1 MSGRRPLHLDP
12 RARFA
17 ALAGPGALFIAL
29 FLLLP
34 LLSIV
39 VFSFW
44 RTESYELIADWNL
57 DNYRSVLGEW
67 IYLKFL
73 FRSLLMAAAVSGVC
87 LVYAW
92 PCAYLIAK
100 HGGRYR
106 LVLVLLTAAPF
117 LTGILLR
124 ITAMQQILGPIGLLD
139 MALTTLGLPPIE
151 ALMYTNL
158 ASAVGLIYLWIPFML
173 LAIYLSLLNFNF
185 ELLEVAKVCG
195 ARPWRAFLEVTWPL
209 NWMGTAIGI
218 VLVFIPTFAASVT
231 PRFLGGP
238 NGAMFGNRLEHQFG
252 ATGTWALGSAMGVVM
267 FAASLVVRGRAG
279 VRRDAD
285 ALLSGGDVPQHLAR
299 GARRLHRELH
309 PRVQQFR
316 DHLVPVVHADPVLLG
331 RHARDPERT
340 QGRLLHRLVVPA
352 LHVPLEREP
361 LPDRDREP
369 GVRGT
374 RSLLHRHALGQV
386 ARLVDVA
393 SERQRAVV
401 GEELERDRHHHGVEH
416 VLGAGAPR

>member
-12 RARFA
+12 RVRFA
-17 ALAGPGALFIAL
+17 ALAAPGALFIVL

-44 RTESYELIADWNL
+44 RTESYELIAEWNL
-57 DNYRSVLGEW
+57 GNYKSVLGEW

-73 FRSLLMAAAVSGVC
+73 LRSLLMAAAVSLVC
-87 LVYAW
+87 LVCAW

-106 LVLVLLTAAPF
+106 LILVLLTAAPF

-124 ITAMQQILGPIGLLD
+124 ITAMQQILGPIGLLN
-139 MALTTLGLPPIE
+139 MALTTLGLPPVE
-151 ALMYTNL
+151 ALMYTNV
-158 ASAVGLIYLWIPFML
+158 ASAVGLVYLWIPFML

-195 ARPWRAFLEVTWPL
+195 AKPWRAFYEVTWPL

-267 FAASLVVRGRAG
+267 FAASLVVIALVWRTIRLRRAG
-279 VRRDAD
+279 
-285 ALLSGGDVPQHLAR
+285 
-299 GARRLHRELH
+299 
-309 PRVQQFR
+309 F
-316 DHLVPVVHADPVLLG
+316 
-331 RHARDPERT
+331 T
-340 QGRLLHRLVVPA
+340 
-352 LHVPLEREP
+352 
-361 LPDRDREP
+361 
-369 GVRGT
+369 
-374 RSLLHRHALGQV
+374 
-386 ARLVDVA
+386 
-393 SERQRAVV
+393 
-401 GEELERDRHHHGVEH
+401 
-416 VLGAGAPR
+416 GAGA

>member
-1 MSGRRPLHLDP
+1 VSGRRPLRFDP
-12 RARFA
+12 RLRFV
-17 ALAGPGALFIAL
+17 ALAAPGALFIVL

-57 DNYRSVLGEW
+57 DNYAAVLGEW

-73 FRSLLMAAAVSGVC
+73 LRSLLMAGAVSLVC

-106 LVLVLLTAAPF
+106 LVLVLLAAAPF

-124 ITAMQQILGPIGLLD
+124 ITAMQQILGPIGLLN
-139 MALTTLGLPPIE
+139 MGLTALGFAPVE

-158 ASAVGLIYLWIPFML
+158 ASAVGLVYLWIPFML
-173 LAIYLSLLNFNF
+173 LAVYLSLLNFDF

-209 NWMGTAIGI
+209 NWMGTAIGF

-267 FAASLVVRGRAG
+267 FAASLGVIALVWRTVRLRRAG
-279 VRRDAD
+279 FTGAD
-285 ALLSGGDVPQHLAR
+285 A
-299 GARRLHRELH
+299 
-309 PRVQQFR
+309 
-316 DHLVPVVHADPVLLG
+316 
-331 RHARDPERT
+331 
-340 QGRLLHRLVVPA
+340 
-352 LHVPLEREP
+352 
-361 LPDRDREP
+361 
-369 GVRGT
+369 
-374 RSLLHRHALGQV
+374 
-386 ARLVDVA
+386 
-393 SERQRAVV
+393 
-401 GEELERDRHHHGVEH
+401 
-416 VLGAGAPR
+416 

>member
-1 MSGRRPLHLDP
+1 MTRWQRIRFDP
-12 RARFA
+12 RTRFA
-17 ALAGPGALFIAL
+17 VLTVPGALFVVL

-34 LLSIV
+34 LVSII

-44 RTESYELIADWNL
+44 RTASYELIPDWNVE
-57 DNYRSVLGEW
+57 NYETILGDW
-67 IYLKFL
+67 AYSQFL
-73 FRSLLMAAAVSGVC
+73 LRSLAMAATVSLVC

-124 ITAMQQILGPIGLLD
+124 VAAMQQILGPIGLIN
-139 MALTTLGLPPIE
+139 MALTNFGIAPIK
-151 ALMYTNL
+151 AIMYTNV
-158 ASAVGLIYLWIPFML
+158 ASAIGLIYLWNPFML

-238 NGAMFGNRLEHQFG
+238 NGALFANRLEHEFG

-267 FAASLVVRGRAG
+267 FA
-279 VRRDAD
+279 
-285 ALLSGGDVPQHLAR
+285 
-299 GARRLHRELH
+299 
-309 PRVQQFR
+309 
-316 DHLVPVVHADPVLLG
+316 
-331 RHARDPERT
+331 T
-340 QGRLLHRLVVPA
+340 
-352 LHVPLEREP
+352 
-361 LPDRDREP
+361 
-369 GVRGT
+369 
-374 RSLLHRHALGQV
+374 SLLV
-386 ARLVDVA
+386 I
-393 SERQRAVV
+393 AVV
-401 GEELERDRHHHGVEH
+401 WRTINLRRVGFT
-416 VLGAGAPR
+416 GAGD

>member
-1 MSGRRPLHLDP
+1 MTRGRQLRFDP
-12 RARFA
+12 RLRFA
-17 ALAGPGALFIAL
+17 LLVVPGGLFIVI

-34 LLSIV
+34 LLSIL

-57 DNYRSVLGEW
+57 DNYTTVLGEW

-73 FRSLLMAAAVSGVC
+73 LRSLVMAGAVSLVC
-87 LVYAW
+87 LACAW

-124 ITAMQQILGPIGLLD
+124 VTAMQQILGPIGLLN
-139 MALTTLGLPPIE
+139 MALGAFGLAPIE

-158 ASAVGLIYLWIPFML
+158 ASAVGLVYLWIPFML
-173 LAIYLSLLNFNF
+173 LAVYLSLLNFDF
-185 ELLEVAKVCG
+185 ELLEVAKVYG

-218 VLVFIPTFAASVT
+218 VLVFIPAFAASVT

-267 FAASLVVRGRAG
+267 FAASIGLLALLWRTVRLRRAG
-279 VRRDAD
+279 
-285 ALLSGGDVPQHLAR
+285 
-299 GARRLHRELH
+299 
-309 PRVQQFR
+309 F
-316 DHLVPVVHADPVLLG
+316 
-331 RHARDPERT
+331 T
-340 QGRLLHRLVVPA
+340 
-352 LHVPLEREP
+352 
-361 LPDRDREP
+361 
-369 GVRGT
+369 
-374 RSLLHRHALGQV
+374 
-386 ARLVDVA
+386 
-393 SERQRAVV
+393 
-401 GEELERDRHHHGVEH
+401 
-416 VLGAGAPR
+416 GAGA